1 MIVPDVNLL
10 VYAYNSDAPHHLAAK
25 RWWEES
31 VRGLQTV
38 GLPWVV
44 ALGFVRIM
52 TSRTVMARPLDPATA
67 VRHVRSWLDQHSVFI
82 VQPGPRHI
90 NILAGFAEA
99 GVLTSPVLTDAH
111 LAAIAVEHQA
121 VVHTNDADFT
131 RFPGLRWEN
140 PLAPR

>member
-1 MIVPDVNLL
+1 MIVPDVNML
-10 VYAYNSDAPHHLAAK
+10 VYAYNSTAPQHLRA
-25 RWWEES
+25 RGWWEES
-31 VRGLQTV
+31 VRGLQPV

-52 TSRTVMARPLDPATA
+52 TSRRVMARPLDPATA
-67 VRHVRSWLDQHSVFI
+67 VRHVRSWLDQHTVFI
-82 VQPGPRHI
+82 VQPGPRHL

-99 GVLTSPVLTDAH
+99 GVLASPVVTDAH
-111 LAAIAVEHQA
+111 LAAISVEHQA